1 MTRITEQPSLYNNL
15 EQKSIEEITACINT
29 EDKKVALAIEASMPQ
44 LNSLI
49 GRHRCKT
56 EIRRQ
61 DVLPGRGQ
69 WWQAFSAGCN

>member
-29 EDKKVALAIEASMPQ
+29 EDKKVALAIEESMPQ

-49 GRHRCKT
+49 GRYRCKSET
-56 EIRRQ
+56 RRQ
-61 DVLPGRGQ
+61 DVLPRPGSR
-69 WWQAFSAGCN
+69 WQAFCAGCN